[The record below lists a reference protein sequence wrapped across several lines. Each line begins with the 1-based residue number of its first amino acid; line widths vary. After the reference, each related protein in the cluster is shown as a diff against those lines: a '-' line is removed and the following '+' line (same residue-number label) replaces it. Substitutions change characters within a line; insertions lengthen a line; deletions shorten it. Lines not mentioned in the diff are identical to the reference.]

1 MTKKGLAVLEL
12 LNKKTRARGVYTSAE
27 PMGRLG
33 MCELVI
39 KFTSFKELLL
49 GRFFVILKCILFLNE
64 VFLITLKVMPIF
76 SLEYFVSF
84 YRDLVGVLMHS
95 KMKLKR
101 KKKFLKR

>member
-1 MTKKGLAVLEL
+1 MLEL

-33 MCELVI
+33 RLGMCELVI
-39 KFTSFKELLL
+39 KFTTFKELLL

-64 VFLITLKVMPIF
+64 VFLINLKVMPIF

-84 YRDLVGVLMHS
+84 YRDPVAVLMHS

>member
-39 KFTSFKELLL
+39 KFTTFKELLL
-49 GRFFVILKCILFLNE
+49 GRFFVILKCIL
-64 VFLITLKVMPIF
+64 FLITLKVMPIF

-84 YRDLVGVLMHS
+84 YRDPVAVLMHS